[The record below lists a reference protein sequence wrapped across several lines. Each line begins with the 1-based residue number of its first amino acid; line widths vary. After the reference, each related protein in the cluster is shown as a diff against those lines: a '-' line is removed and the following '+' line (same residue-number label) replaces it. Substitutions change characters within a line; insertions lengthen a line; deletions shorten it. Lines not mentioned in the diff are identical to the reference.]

1 MSSNYRPTKLACYG
15 GYVVQA
21 IVNNFLPILFVVPQ
35 TNYKLSYELLGRIVL
50 INFCTQIAA
59 DAITPFVTSR
69 FGYRKTAV
77 LSQLL
82 AAGGLIFLAVL
93 PGLLPAPYIGIIVS
107 VVIYALGSGTIKG
120 FAITLGLGVV
130 LTFITAVFLTRLLL
144 NLCCDMYI
152 TNTGLYGVKE
162 RSVQ

>member
-1 MSSNYRPTKLACYG
+1 MAVDANVVVFERMKEEIRGGKSAKAAIKSGYQKAFSAVLDSNVTT
-15 GYVVQA
+15 
-21 IVNNFLPILFVVPQ
+21 F
-35 TNYKLSYELLGRIVL
+35 
-50 INFCTQIAA
+50 IAA
-59 DAITPFVTSR
+59 
-69 FGYRKTAV
+69 GV
-77 LSQLL
+77 L
-82 AAGGLIFLAVL
+82 
-93 PGLLPAPYIGIIVS
+93 
-107 VVIYALGSGTIKG
+107 YALGSGTIKG